1 MLTLYKILVNLIYAV
16 MLPYFAYRRKRAP
29 DEWGQRMARDP
40 ERYLRRVHDSAGTKS
55 TEGVCL
61 FHASSVGEVRVLQKL
76 IDAVRKIRPN
86 VRYCVSTYTTA
97 GHKLAGELFP
107 EAEAVIYFPL
117 DCYFPLKRFL
127 RSFNPA
133 GVVFVE
139 TEIWPYFLD
148 CCRRMGTPVILA
160 NGRISLRSAKWYT
173 VFRSGLRPV
182 LGSYRRLVMQTDT
195 DRERIVAMGADPRR
209 VTVLGN
215 MKYDAADAVDVGAK
229 RREVRQRLNIPEG
242 KILLAAASTRPGE
255 EEILCRALRGS
266 SCFPERMVVL
276 IAPRHLERLD
286 EVTHILNDHDCP
298 FTPFSRREAGEG
310 GPTPVILMDQMG
322 LLAELFYGADLAF
335 VGGTLVDL
343 GGHNIMEPAL
353 AGVPVLF
360 GPSIFNVQE
369 AAERIIREKLGMM
382 VADGDQLSS
391 AIKGF
396 VDGSLSFEKLRKS
409 ESSVAE
415 QTARVIIEEF
425 GL

>member
-1 MLTLYKILVNLIYAV
+1 
-16 MLPYFAYRRKRAP
+16 
-29 DEWGQRMARDP
+29 
-40 ERYLRRVHDSAGTKS
+40 
-55 TEGVCL
+55 
-61 FHASSVGEVRVLQKL
+61 
-76 IDAVRKIRPN
+76 
-86 VRYCVSTYTTA
+86 
-97 GHKLAGELFP
+97 
-107 EAEAVIYFPL
+107 
-117 DCYFPLKRFL
+117 
-127 RSFNPA
+127 
-133 GVVFVE
+133 
-139 TEIWPYFLD
+139 
-148 CCRRMGTPVILA
+148 VILA

-182 LGSYRRLVMQTDT
+182 LGSYRKLMMQTDA
-195 DRERIVAMGADPRR
+195 DRERIVAMGAAPRR

-215 MKYDAADAVDVGAK
+215 MKHDAADAIDAGAK
-229 RREVRQRLNIPEG
+229 RREVRKRLSIPEG
-242 KILLAAASTRPGE
+242 KMLLAAASTRPGE
-255 EEILCRALRGS
+255 EEILCRALRAS
-266 SCFPERMVVL
+266 SCFPERVVVL

-298 FTPFSRREAGEG
+298 FTPFSRREAGAG
-310 GPTPVILMDQMG
+310 GSTPVILMDQMG
-322 LLAELFYGADLAF
+322 LLAELLYGADVAF

-396 VDGSLSFEKLRKS
+396 VDGSLSFEKLRKN

-415 QTARVIIEEF
+415 QTARVVIEEF

>member
-1 MLTLYKILVNLIYAV
+1 MLTLYKILVNLAYV
-16 MLPYFAYRRKRAP
+16 VLQPYFAYKRKQAP
-29 DEWGQRMARDP
+29 DEWRQRMARDP
-40 ERYLRRVHDSAGTKS
+40 EHYLRLGHESGRNESAGS
-55 TEGVCL
+55 VCL
-61 FHASSVGEVRVLQKL
+61 FHASSVGEVRVLRKL
-76 IDAVRKIRPN
+76 TDAVRKIRPDIK
-86 VRYCVSTYTTA
+86 YCVSTYTVA

-107 EAEAVIYFPL
+107 DAEAVIYFPL
-117 DCYFPLKRFL
+117 DCYFPMKRFL
-127 RSFNPA
+127 QSLNPA
-133 GVVFVE
+133 GSVFVE

-148 CCRRMGTPVILA
+148 CCRRRGTPVILA

-182 LGSYRRLVMQTDT
+182 LGSYRKLMMQTDA
-195 DRERIVAMGADPRR
+195 DRERIVAMGAAPRR

-215 MKYDAADAVDVGAK
+215 MKHDAADAIDAGAK
-229 RREVRQRLNIPEG
+229 RREVRKRLSIPEG
-242 KILLAAASTRPGE
+242 KMLLAAASTRPGE
-255 EEILCRALRGS
+255 EEILCRALRAS
-266 SCFPERMVVL
+266 SCFPERVVVL

-298 FTPFSRREAGEG
+298 FTPFSRREAGAG
-310 GPTPVILMDQMG
+310 GSTPVILMDQMG
-322 LLAELFYGADLAF
+322 LLAELLYGADVAF

-396 VDGSLSFEKLRKS
+396 VDGSLSFEKLRKN

-415 QTARVIIEEF
+415 QTARVVIEEF